1 MLPRGSP
8 QVYMGGG
15 FDRART
21 GGEQHQHSHDHH
33 HYHQNIAIIIILRV
47 IIILRAI
54 IITARF
60 TLTIMLAVVQV
71 MRKQRPQIPTLLF
84 WRKNSNCDS
93 LLS

>member
-15 FDRART
+15 SNRART

-33 HYHQNIAIIIILRV
+33 HYHQNIAIIIAIIILRV

-54 IITARF
+54 LITARF

-71 MRKQRPQIPTLLF
+71 IRKQRPQTPTLCF

-93 LLS
+93 